1 MCGIT
6 ATVGADDAVSR
17 LLTGLENLEYRGYDS
32 AGVAVANGS
41 GVEVVKREGQ
51 VDELVD
57 LLSTASIG
65 GHVGLGHTRWSTHG
79 PPTNANAHPHTDC
92 RGELAVVHNGIV
104 ENHAE
109 LRERLQAAG
118 HTFTSDTDTEV
129 VPHLVEEYLATG
141 AGVETAF
148 RRAVADLSGSYA
160 IALVHEDEDAVYATR
175 QGSPL
180 VFGVADGADS
190 RSTSE
195 GATYYLASDVPA
207 FLEFTDDVVYLEDG
221 DVVRAA
227 PDGYEITDPEGS
239 AVDRPV
245 ESVEWSSE
253 DVEKGSFDHY
263 MRKEI
268 DEQPTAIAQAVRG
281 RADDGRVAFE
291 SLSDGAFADVDRVQF
306 VACGTSY
313 HAALYGAQLLRDRG
327 IPSRVFLASEYA
339 TTAPPAGDGTILVGV
354 TQSGETA
361 DTLAALRR
369 GRSEGLRTMAVTNVV
384 GSTAAR
390 ECDETVFIRAG
401 PEIGVAATKTFSSQV
416 VTLTLLAERI
426 RRDVTGSHS
435 EAAPELLDAL
445 SELPS
450 AVGSTLADSSAESIA
465 ERYGDSDAYFFVG
478 RGSAHPVALEGALKL
493 KEISYEHAE
502 GFPAGELKHGP
513 LALVTPNT
521 PVFAV
526 ATGAH
531 TEKLL
536 GSIEEV
542 SARGAPVIAVAPR
555 SEEAVAEAADDVLW
569 VPESHPELVGL
580 LANVQLQLLSY
591 HTATL
596 LDRPVD
602 KPRNLAKSVTVE

>member
-51 VDELVD
+51 VEELVD
-57 LLSTASIG
+57 LLSSTSIDG
-65 GHVGLGHTRWSTHG
+65 SVGLGHTRWSTHG

-92 RGELAVVHNGIV
+92 RGELAVVHNGII

-109 LRERLQAAG
+109 LRERLRAAG

-141 AGVETAF
+141 AGIETAF

-160 IALVHEDEDAVYATR
+160 IALIHEDEDAVYATR

-180 VFGVADGADS
+180 VFGLADDTPGSSSD
-190 RSTSE
+190 E
-195 GATYYLASDVPA
+195 TYYLASDVPA
-207 FLEFTDDVVYLEDG
+207 FLEFTDSVVYLEDG
-221 DVVRAA
+221 DVVRVA
-227 PDGYEITDPEGS
+227 PDGYDITDREG
-239 AVDRPV
+239 APVERPV
-245 ESVEWSSE
+245 ETVEWSSD
-253 DVEKGSFDHY
+253 DVEKGAFDHY

-281 RADDGRVAFE
+281 RAADGRVAFE
-291 SLSDGAFADVDRVQF
+291 SLPDGAFADVERVQF

-313 HAALYGAQLLRDRG
+313 HAALYGAQLLRERG
-327 IPSRVFLASEYA
+327 ISARVFLASEYA
-339 TTAPPAGDGTILVGV
+339 ITAPPADDGTLLVGV

-390 ECDETVFIRAG
+390 ECDDVVFIRAG

-416 VTLTLLAERI
+416 VTLALLAERI
-426 RRDVTGSHS
+426 LRDVAGSHS
-435 EAAPELLDAL
+435 ETAPELLDAL
-445 SELPS
+445 SDLPS
-450 AVGSTLADSSAESIA
+450 AVSATLTDSSAEAIA
-465 ERYGDSDAYFFVG
+465 DRYGDSDAYFFIG
-478 RGSAHPVALEGALKL
+478 RGTAHPVALEGALKL

-513 LALVTPNT
+513 LALVTANT

-555 SEEAVAEAADDVLW
+555 SERAVAEAADDVLW
-569 VPESHPELVGL
+569 VPDSHPELVGL